1 MKPVIALV
9 GRPNVGKSTLFNC
22 LTRSRDALVADL
34 PGLTRDRKYGEG
46 RVGDKPYLVVDTGG
60 ISGDTAGIDELMAD
74 QVWQAVEEADVI
86 LFLVD
91 AKDGLM
97 PGDDEIA
104 RRLRSCSKPVYLVVN
119 KIDGADASIVV
130 SEFYNLGI
138 GEPLGI
144 TASQGGGVRDLMDY
158 VLSGL
163 REGEYEEEEE
173 DDRGIKIAV
182 VGKPNV
188 GKSTLIN
195 RILGEERVLAYDMP
209 GTTRDSIYVPFERRG
224 QRYTFIDTAGVRRRG
239 KVHDKLEK
247 FSVIK
252 ALQAIEQANVVVLV
266 IDARQ
271 GISDQDLHLLGFV
284 VDEGRS
290 LVIAVNKWDGLD
302 KAEKDRVRYELGRR
316 LQFVDYATLIFISAL
331 HGTGVGDLFKPIQ
344 KAYESALR
352 DLSTPELTRI
362 LELAVSEHQP
372 PLVRG
377 RRIKLRYAHQGGR
390 NPPTIVIHGNQTKD
404 LPAAYQRYLANY
416 FRKSL
421 RLEGTPVRIELKTG
435 INPFKGKKNPLTKRQ
450 LDKRQRLK
458 KYIKKK
464 NQKR

>member
-22 LTRSRDALVADL
+22 LTRSRDALVADQ

-46 RVGDKPYLVVDTGG
+46 KIGDRGYLVVDTGG
-60 ISGDTAGIDELMAD
+60 ISGDTEGIDELMAD
-74 QVWQAVEEADVI
+74 QVWLAVEEADAI

-91 AKDGLM
+91 ARDGLM

-104 RRLRSCSKPVYLVVN
+104 RRLRTTSKPVHLVVN
-119 KIDGADASIVV
+119 KIDGADASVVV

-144 TASQGGGVRDLMDY
+144 TASQGGGVRDLIDH
-158 VLSGL
+158 VLSEL
-163 REGEYEEEEE
+163 PESEEEVEEEE
-173 DDRGIKIAV
+173 RGIKIAV

-209 GTTRDSIYVPFERRG
+209 GTTRDSIFVPFERRG
-224 QRYTFIDTAGVRRRG
+224 QQYTFIDTAGVRRRG
-239 KVHDKLEK
+239 KVQDKLEK

-252 ALQAIEQANVVVLV
+252 ALQAIEQAHVVVLV
-266 IDARQ
+266 IDAHQ

-284 VDEGRS
+284 LDEGRA
-290 LVIAVNKWDGLD
+290 LVIAVNKWDGL
-302 KAEKDRVRYELGRR
+302 ENSERERVKYELGRR
-316 LQFVDYATLIFISAL
+316 LQFVDYASLYFISAL

-344 KAYESALR
+344 KAYESATR
-352 DLSTPELTRI
+352 NLSTPELSRV
-362 LELAVSEHQP
+362 LEQAVSEHQP

-390 NPPTIVIHGNQTKD
+390 NPPTIVIHGNQTGD

-416 FRKSL
+416 FRKAFK
-421 RLEGTPVRIELKTG
+421 LEGTPVRIELKTG
-435 INPFKGKKNPLTKRQ
+435 VNPFKGKRNKLTKRQ
-450 LDKRQRLK
+450 IDKRQRLK
-458 KYIKKK
+458 KHIKKK
-464 NQKR
+464 NRKR